1 MRRAELV
8 DRLDLIQI
16 FVRVVESGSFSAT
29 AREFGVRQPAI
40 SKHIAALEAQ
50 LGAALI
56 WRSSRTLSLTE
67 AGREFYESSIRLLE
81 DFDAAAARVSR
92 AQTTPR
98 GLIRMMASSTFSR
111 LYISSHLEEFLKL
124 YPDISVE
131 LLTSNS
137 PTSLIEDGVDVAI
150 HGGELSDS
158 SLIAKKIAETSIA
171 TVATPVY
178 LEKHGVPTHPSELD
192 RHQAVV
198 FVQHGAPREWV
209 FEDPSG
215 RLVYQPKGTVR
226 TNDAEQLRIAVL
238 SHLGI
243 GNAPSWLFQRELAS
257 GSAVQVLNGY
267 TQPKPIYAIRPGGRR
282 LTTKVRVFIDFMEEV
297 LARELKAPVIPPT
310 LDSVRLEMH

>member
-1 MRRAELV
+1 MQRAELM
-8 DRLDLIQI
+8 DRLDLIRI
-16 FVRVVESGSFSAT
+16 FVRVAESGSFSAT
-29 AREFGVRQPAI
+29 ARELGVRQPTI

-111 LYISSHLEEFLKL
+111 LYISTHLEEFLVS

-131 LLTSNS
+131 LLTSNA
-137 PTSLIEDGVDVAI
+137 PTNLIEDGVDVAI
-150 HGGELSDS
+150 HGGDLSDS
-158 SLIAKKIAETSIA
+158 SLIVKKIAETSIA
-171 TVATPVY
+171 TIATPTY
-178 LEKHGVPTHPSELD
+178 LKKHGVPMHPSELD

-198 FVQHGAPREWV
+198 FVQRGSPREWV
-209 FEDPSG
+209 FQDPSG
-215 RLVYQPKGTVR
+215 RLVYQPRGTVR

-243 GNAPSWLFQRELAS
+243 GNAPS
-257 GSAVQVLNGY
+257 
-267 TQPKPIYAIRPGGRR
+267 
-282 LTTKVRVFIDFMEEV
+282 
-297 LARELKAPVIPPT
+297 
-310 LDSVRLEMH
+310 